1 MSERQD
7 RNSRLQLAQALKGGG
22 LMMVLLCGLCT
33 ATCAG
38 PSAYRELSG
47 GGGQEE
53 TFYLGLAVM
62 IGAVPILVGLLLFV
76 GGVLTERAIKREQTP
91 KPPRASPPPQ

>member
-7 RNSRLQLAQALKGGG
+7 RNGRLHLARALKGGG

-33 ATCAG
+33 ATCSG
-38 PSAYRELSG
+38 PSAYRRLSG

-53 TFYLGLAVM
+53 TFYLGLAMM
-62 IGAVPILVGLLLFV
+62 IGGVPILVGLVLFL
-76 GGVLTERAIKREQTP
+76 GGILTERAIKREQTP
-91 KPPRASPPPQ
+91 TPPRASPPPR